1 MRAAYNSCPLLHL
14 PLVRSPT
21 SLHEEHTA
29 GDREDNK
36 KLFSFCGFIYLFLT
50 FPFLFQTCMGRGES
64 CLLLSASFGP
74 SSLKRRRKQTRVNK
88 NEQHPPA
95 TSLPSSLLHCLF
107 WSSLLTN
114 WKMEAI
120 WSSLVTDWEMGG
132 RINRTGM
139 ETTQDKNQR
148 ELTLFIPLLSD
159 SSFLIPV
166 PLLLAFFLKRTGQR
180 FRSLGIRVQGL
191 GFESRDEQESG
202 KGRTRDGQD
211 SSLLLFDFTLFRY
224 SLWPLCCCCSQ
235 EAYVGM
241 YTNSPELRL

>member
-1 MRAAYNSCPLLHL
+1 MH
-14 PLVRSPT
+14 
-21 SLHEEHTA
+21 
-29 GDREDNK
+29 GKGRE
-36 KLFSFCGFIYLFLT
+36 LSSTFSFLWT
-50 FPFLFQTCMGRGES
+50 FFTQEKTETDTSEQKRTTSS
-64 CLLLSASFGP
+64 CHIPAFFSFALP
-74 SSLKRRRKQTRVNK
+74 VLVF
-88 NEQHPPA
+88 PA
-95 TSLPSSLLHCLF
+95 HKLEDGSNMVFSGHRLG
-107 WSSLLTN
+107 
-114 WKMEAI
+114 
-120 WSSLVTDWEMGG
+120 DGG

-211 SSLLLFDFTLFRY
+211 SSLLLFDFTLFRC